1 MKKILLIILTMLFLT
16 GCTVNYNLEIDGDNL
31 NEVIT
36 GNVTKKEYEVKETDN
51 GENLIYAL
59 FNNNQNALFDE
70 ESPYLRTL
78 EDKGKTIDYNFS
90 YLYNYNFD
98 RSTIINTCFEYHMVD
113 ETEDYYYIKLS
124 GKFYCMY
131 SDKININV
139 TSNNAVLE
147 NNAMKV
153 DGNVYSWVIKKDKDA
168 DILLNVS
175 KKMKHSDN
183 NKLKV
188 MNTFQIIGLIV
199 LVVLCI
205 ITIFLY
211 KKKNRNEF

>member
-1 MKKILLIILTMLFLT
+1 MKKILLIMLTMLFLT

-59 FNNNQNALFDE
+59 FNSDQNALFDE

-153 DGNVYSWVIKKDKDA
+153 DGNVYSWVIKKDKDV
-168 DILLNVS
+168 DILFNVS
-175 KKMKHSDN
+175 KKMKHSN

-188 MNTFQIIGLIV
+188 MNTFQIIGLVV

-211 KKKNRNEF
+211 KKKNKNEV

>member
-1 MKKILLIILTMLFLT
+1 MKKILLIMLTMLFLT

-59 FNNNQNALFDE
+59 FNNDQNALFDE

-153 DGNVYSWVIKKDKDA
+153 DGNVYSWVIKKDKDV
-168 DILLNVS
+168 DILFNVS
-175 KKMKHSDN
+175 KKMKHSN

-188 MNTFQIIGLIV
+188 MNTFQIIGLVV

-211 KKKNRNEF
+211 KKKNKNEV

>member
-1 MKKILLIILTMLFLT
+1 MKKILLITVTMLFLT

-36 GNVTKKEYEVKETDN
+36 GNVTKEEYEVKETDN
-51 GENLIYAL
+51 GENLIYDL
-59 FNNNQNALFDE
+59 FNNDRDALFDE

-78 EDKGKTIDYNFS
+78 EDKGKTINYNFS

-98 RSTIINTCFEYHMVD
+98 RSTIINTCFEYHMID

-124 GKFYCMY
+124 GRFYCMY
-131 SDKININV
+131 SDKVNINV

-147 NNAMKV
+147 NNATKV
-153 DGNVYSWVIKKDKDA
+153 DGNVYSWVIKNDKDV

-211 KKKNRNEF
+211 KKKNRNEV

>member
-1 MKKILLIILTMLFLT
+1 M
-16 GCTVNYNLEIDGDNL
+16 
-31 NEVIT
+31 
-36 GNVTKKEYEVKETDN
+36 
-51 GENLIYAL
+51 
-59 FNNNQNALFDE
+59 FDE

-153 DGNVYSWVIKKDKDA
+153 DGNVYSWVIKKDKDV
-168 DILLNVS
+168 DILFNVS
-175 KKMKHSDN
+175 KKMKHSN

-188 MNTFQIIGLIV
+188 MNTFQIIGLVV

>member
-1 MKKILLIILTMLFLT
+1 MKKILLIMLTMLFLT

-36 GNVTKKEYEVKETDN
+36 GNVSKKEYEVKETDN

-59 FNNNQNALFDE
+59 FNNDQNALFDE

-124 GKFYCMY
+124 GRFYCMY

-147 NNAMKV
+147 NNATKV
-153 DGNVYSWVIKKDKDA
+153 DGNVYSWVIKNDKDV

-175 KKMKHSDN
+175 KKMKHSDS

-211 KKKNRNEF
+211 KKKNRNEV

>member
-188 MNTFQIIGLIV
+188 MNTFQIIGLVV

>member
-1 MKKILLIILTMLFLT
+1 MKKILLIMLTMLFLT

-59 FNNNQNALFDE
+59 FNNDQNALFDE

-188 MNTFQIIGLIV
+188 MNTFQIIGLVV

>member
-1 MKKILLIILTMLFLT
+1 MKKILLIMLTMLFLT

-59 FNNNQNALFDE
+59 FNNDQNALFDE

-153 DGNVYSWVIKKDKDA
+153 DGNVYSWIIKKDKDV
-168 DILLNVS
+168 DILFNVS
-175 KKMKHSDN
+175 KKMKHSN

-188 MNTFQIIGLIV
+188 MNTFQIIGLVV

-211 KKKNRNEF
+211 KKKNKNEV

>member
-1 MKKILLIILTMLFLT
+1 MKKILLIMLTMLFLT

-59 FNNNQNALFDE
+59 FNNDQNALFDE

-175 KKMKHSDN
+175 KKMKHSN

-188 MNTFQIIGLIV
+188 MNTFQIIGLVV

>member
-1 MKKILLIILTMLFLT
+1 MKKILLIMLTMLFLT

-59 FNNNQNALFDE
+59 FNNDQNALFDE

-175 KKMKHSDN
+175 KKMKHSN

-188 MNTFQIIGLIV
+188 MNTFQIIGLVV

-211 KKKNRNEF
+211 KKKNKNEV

>member
-1 MKKILLIILTMLFLT
+1 MKKILLITVTMLFLT

-36 GNVTKKEYEVKETDN
+36 GNVTKEEYEVKETDN
-51 GENLIYAL
+51 GENLIYDL
-59 FNNNQNALFDE
+59 FNNDQDALFDE

-78 EDKGKTIDYNFS
+78 EDKGKTINYNFS

-98 RSTIINTCFEYHMVD
+98 RSTIINTCFEYHMID

-124 GKFYCMY
+124 GRFYCMY

-153 DGNVYSWVIKKDKDA
+153 DGNVYSWVIKKDKDV

-175 KKMKHSDN
+175 KKMKHSN
-183 NKLKV
+183 NDKLKV
-188 MNTFQIIGLIV
+188 MNTFQIIGLVV

-211 KKKNRNEF
+211 KKKNSNDV

>member
-1 MKKILLIILTMLFLT
+1 MKKILLIMLTMLFLT

-59 FNNNQNALFDE
+59 FNNDQNALFDE

-139 TSNNAVLE
+139 
-147 NNAMKV
+147 K
-153 DGNVYSWVIKKDKDA
+153 
-168 DILLNVS
+168 
-175 KKMKHSDN
+175 
-183 NKLKV
+183 
-188 MNTFQIIGLIV
+188 
-199 LVVLCI
+199 
-205 ITIFLY
+205 
-211 KKKNRNEF
+211 

>member
-1 MKKILLIILTMLFLT
+1 MKKILLITVTMLFLT

-36 GNVTKKEYEVKETDN
+36 GNVTKEEYEVKETDN
-51 GENLIYAL
+51 GENLIYDL
-59 FNNNQNALFDE
+59 FNNDQDALFDE

-78 EDKGKTIDYNFS
+78 EDKGKTINYNFS
-90 YLYNYNFD
+90 YLYNYSFD
-98 RSTIINTCFEYHMVD
+98 RSKIINTCFEYHMID

-124 GKFYCMY
+124 GRFYCMY

-147 NNAMKV
+147 NNATKV
-153 DGNVYSWVIKKDKDA
+153 DGNVYSWVIKNDKDV

-211 KKKNRNEF
+211 KKKNRNEV

>member
-1 MKKILLIILTMLFLT
+1 MKKILLITVTMLFLT

-36 GNVTKKEYEVKETDN
+36 GSVTKEEYEVKESDN
-51 GENLIYAL
+51 GENLIYDL
-59 FNNNQNALFDE
+59 FNNDRDALFDE
-70 ESPYLRTL
+70 ESPYLRIL
-78 EDKGKTIDYNFS
+78 EDKGKTINYNFS

-98 RSTIINTCFEYHMVD
+98 RSTIINTCFEYHIID

-124 GKFYCMY
+124 GRFYCMY

-147 NNAMKV
+147 NNATKV
-153 DGNVYSWVIKKDKDA
+153 DGNVYSWVIKNDKDV

-211 KKKNRNEF
+211 KKKNRNEV

>member
-1 MKKILLIILTMLFLT
+1 MKKILLITVTMLFLI

-36 GNVTKKEYEVKETDN
+36 GNVTKEEYEVKETDN
-51 GENLIYAL
+51 GENLIYDL
-59 FNNNQNALFDE
+59 FNNDQDALFDE

-78 EDKGKTIDYNFS
+78 EDKGKTINYNFS

-98 RSTIINTCFEYHMVD
+98 RSKIINTCFEYHMID

-124 GKFYCMY
+124 GRFYCMY

-147 NNAMKV
+147 NNATKV
-153 DGNVYSWVIKKDKDA
+153 DGNVYSWVIKNDKDV

-211 KKKNRNEF
+211 KKKNRNEV

>member
-1 MKKILLIILTMLFLT
+1 
-16 GCTVNYNLEIDGDNL
+16 
-31 NEVIT
+31 
-36 GNVTKKEYEVKETDN
+36 
-51 GENLIYAL
+51 
-59 FNNNQNALFDE
+59 
-70 ESPYLRTL
+70 
-78 EDKGKTIDYNFS
+78 
-90 YLYNYNFD
+90 
-98 RSTIINTCFEYHMVD
+98 MVD

-124 GKFYCMY
+124 GRFYCMY
-131 SDKININV
+131 YDKVNINV

-147 NNAMKV
+147 NNATKV
-153 DGNVYSWVIKKDKDA
+153 DGNVYSWVIKNDKDV

-188 MNTFQIIGLIV
+188 MNTFQIIGLVV

-211 KKKNRNEF
+211 KKKNRNEV

>member
-1 MKKILLIILTMLFLT
+1 MKKILLIMLTMLFLT

-59 FNNNQNALFDE
+59 FNNDQNALFDE

-153 DGNVYSWVIKKDKDA
+153 DGNVYSWVIKKDKDV
-168 DILLNVS
+168 DILFNVS
-175 KKMKHSDN
+175 KKMKHSN

-188 MNTFQIIGLIV
+188 MNTFQIIGLVV

>member
-188 MNTFQIIGLIV
+188 MNTFQIIGLVV

-211 KKKNRNEF
+211 KKKNRNEV